1 MHMHSC
7 THTYTH
13 THTHIH
19 PPTHTTHTLAI
30 YLQSLKV
37 DGVDVGQPKPKR
49 NDQQQRLPVTSPFC
63 LARWW
68 VFLPCLIRQRI
79 IDKAWKRLFANH
91 PTIPIHCSSRG
102 RFFGLALAAQFTWE
116 KKYQNFPIPYTK
128 SVGKRST
135 YRILHKSSKF
145 CELFWFVFCVCFVTS
160 HFMRFYVFFSSL
172 HFLHNRNICCSR
184 IITNDEAVTGTYIFP
199 PQWQRCQG
207 QHG

>member
-1 MHMHSC
+1 MTMTTSNWNHKKPNRKELRYTPIHMYMRTNTYIC
-7 THTYTH
+7 THVHTYQHTHTYIRPKLHTYTQPKLYIQYKTHMCTNTCICIHVHTYTH
-13 THTHIH
+13 THTH
-19 PPTHTTHTLAI
+19 THTPPHTLAI

-102 RFFGLALAAQFTWE
+102 RFFGLAFAAQFTWE
-116 KKYQNFPIPYTK
+116 KKKKKCPNP
-128 SVGKRST
+128 
-135 YRILHKSSKF
+135 LH
-145 CELFWFVFCVCFVTS
+145 
-160 HFMRFYVFFSSL
+160 
-172 HFLHNRNICCSR
+172 
-184 IITNDEAVTGTYIFP
+184 
-199 PQWQRCQG
+199 
-207 QHG
+207 